1 MHVMF
6 CSLTLNEKKNK
17 KNHNCISIQRFILQW
32 AVQLQLYLQFLWW
45 IFKGTCFPLWPRTIT
60 RTKTLNHT
68 LELCSGKTMIGGG
81 GEAGFGVGGETSLEK
96 SRHTL
101 MTSRKTRMA
110 SVSER
115 SSTKRNAILTNECRN
130 EALDLSFM
138 YRSKGNTQISRET
151 GEGW

>member
-1 MHVMF
+1 MASDH
-6 CSLTLNEKKNK
+6 NKDKNTE
-17 KNHNCISIQRFILQW
+17 S
-32 AVQLQLYLQFLWW
+32 
-45 IFKGTCFPLWPRTIT
+45 
-60 RTKTLNHT
+60 HT
-68 LELCSGKTMIGGG
+68 GVVFRENNDWGG